1 MHQRLY
7 AALDGDLAAAAG
19 VGAALLR
26 ARALAGAEDGALL
39 LHLVRVV
46 VLLEAVHAEVEVLAD
61 GAVVPVLHA
70 LLARVARV
78 DELVLALQVG
88 IIGLVD

>member
-1 MHQRLY
+1 MHQRLD

-19 VGAALLR
+19 VGAALLG
-26 ARALAGAEDGALL
+26 ARALAGAEDAALL

-46 VLLEAVHAEVEVLAD
+46 VLLEAVHAQVEVLAD
-61 GAVVPVLHA
+61 GAVVTVLHA

-78 DELVLALQVG
+78 DELVLALRVEKSM
-88 IIGLVD
+88 IE